1 QTDPDP
7 VEPWTQTDPDPVE
20 PAERGSGSPCP
31 GGSQHSGQ
39 TNLADALRET
49 LEEQHS
55 LIQSHE
61 AVLRSLSK
69 QQNVTNQRLEYLGS
83 LLQKQQSEEASQA
96 GDGPPPQPTPQ
107 PSQSSDYRAP
117 TPDKFSGEAGGSGG
131 FLLQC
136 SLVFHRSTHSF
147 PNDDAKI
154 SFVLGLLTGKAL
166 RWAEARFTDP
176 TKFDCSFLEFVEEFK
191 LVFGDTTDQTSISR
205 RLWSLKQ
212 GQRTVAEFSIELRTL
227 AAASDWNGCAL
238 KSAFFHALNESI
250 KDELAPLD
258 EPKTLNELITL
269 ATRLD
274 NRIRERRSQRHER
287 LPVRFPGL
295 TMQRAPQP
303 AQPGNLTP
311 DSEPEPMQIGRTRL
325 TPEERQRRRELN
337 QCMYCGKPGHYIV
350 SCPVRPN
357 TKVRQSEWG
366 N

>member
-1 QTDPDP
+1 PLSPSPDAP
-7 VEPWTQTDPDPVE
+7 PCGPLQLE
-20 PAERGSGSPCP
+20 SPFFSLLNFSFLLSACCMWVRNIP
-31 GGSQHSGQ
+31 KTMTEHSGE

-69 QQNVTNQRLEYLGS
+69 EQSVTNQRLEYLGF
-83 LLQKQQSEEASQA
+83 LLQKQQSEEAPQA
-96 GDGPPPQPTPQ
+96 GDGPTPQ
-107 PSQSSDYRAP
+107 PSQSTDYRVP

-212 GQRTVAEFSIELRTL
+212 GQRTVAEFSIEFRTL

-238 KSAFFHALNESI
+238 KSAFFHALNDSI
-250 KDELAPLD
+250 KDE
-258 EPKTLNELITL
+258 
-269 ATRLD
+269 
-274 NRIRERRSQRHER
+274 ERRSQRHER

-295 TMQRAPQP
+295 AMQRAPQP
-303 AQPGNLTP
+303 AQSGNLTP
-311 DSEPEPMQIGRTRL
+311 DSEPEPMQIVRTRL

-337 QCMYCGKPGHYIV
+337 QCMYCGKPGHYIA